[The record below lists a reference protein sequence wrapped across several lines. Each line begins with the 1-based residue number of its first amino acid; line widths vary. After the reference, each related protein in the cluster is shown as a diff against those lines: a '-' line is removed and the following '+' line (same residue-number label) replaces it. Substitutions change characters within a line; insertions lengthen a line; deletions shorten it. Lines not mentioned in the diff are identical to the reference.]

1 MHNLNVLSTLK
12 EQKYIALV
20 VLTALVMWSVGVP
33 TFINRANAL
42 NLVELSDTLSES
54 NPGDPSVHT
63 IQFTVPTGS
72 DIATGDEIRVTFPA
86 GFTNV
91 DSITATDVS
100 LDVDGTPQTVAA
112 VADASDWGLDATGQ
126 VITLTAPSAGTPAS
140 AGDVVDIVIGDTNRI
155 TNPGAGSYVISV
167 ETHDG
172 ATKDAGDTRV
182 MIIDNVT
189 MTAAVETTFQFTVT
203 GIMGDGAEVVN
214 GETITSGYE
223 STSTTLP
230 FGTLNTNSPVVL
242 AQDLSVQTNAQHG
255 FVVTVE
261 QDQNLLSA
269 TGADINVF
277 KDQDGNGGFGTATP
291 EAWVPPAN
299 VLDDRWTYG
308 HYGITSDDSTLASLT
323 DATGVF
329 NTDYVTPAAALWAGN
344 ITTPRAVF
352 AHNGPSDGTTQ
363 DRGAARIGFKIEIG
377 PLQEAA
383 NDYIN
388 TITYIATPTF

>member
-214 GETITSGYE
+214 GETILQGMNRHPQLFHLERLTQILQSCLHKICLFRQTH
-223 STSTTLP
+223 ST
-230 FGTLNTNSPVVL
+230 
-242 AQDLSVQTNAQHG
+242 
-255 FVVTVE
+255 
-261 QDQNLLSA
+261 
-269 TGADINVF
+269 
-277 KDQDGNGGFGTATP
+277 
-291 EAWVPPAN
+291 
-299 VLDDRWTYG
+299 
-308 HYGITSDDSTLASLT
+308 DS
-323 DATGVF
+323 
-329 NTDYVTPAAALWAGN
+329 W
-344 ITTPRAVF
+344 
-352 AHNGPSDGTTQ
+352 
-363 DRGAARIGFKIEIG
+363 
-377 PLQEAA
+377 
-383 NDYIN
+383 
-388 TITYIATPTF
+388 